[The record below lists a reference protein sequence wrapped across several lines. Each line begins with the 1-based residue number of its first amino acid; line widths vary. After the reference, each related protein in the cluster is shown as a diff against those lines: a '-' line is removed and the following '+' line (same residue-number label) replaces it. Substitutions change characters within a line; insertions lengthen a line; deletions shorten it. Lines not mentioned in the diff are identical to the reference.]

1 MKSRKVP
8 HSRQEGTFGKLHEDM
23 FIYKQKGQ
31 GMPGLCCEEGSGLPD
46 MTNTTGAYLYKNL
59 TV

>member
-1 MKSRKVP
+1 
-8 HSRQEGTFGKLHEDM
+8 M

-46 MTNTTGAYLYKNL
+46 MPNTTGAYLYKNL